1 MKKKSLFLASAAT
14 LLSLGCLTGC
24 SLGSNSIVVWVGSE
38 SVKFYREEASK
49 FLKANPD
56 FGLKISIVGAD
67 TGGAA
72 GQMVSDN
79 TACGDI
85 ITVAHDNIGKLSQ
98 LSYIAPIID
107 EEVLAQID
115 ADNPAAFKS
124 VIKNILGDGRDGFT
138 YTFGVPYIS
147 QALFLYY
154 DTRYVTDEE
163 AETFESL
170 AVAAKRYDTEN
181 GVSGT
186 RAVTVTGTDGFN
198 FSFPLLARKL
208 YNPDD
213 ETQNSSS
220 LRIYEEGNPKD
231 CYAQDNDQVAI
242 MKWLQRY
249 SADPNG
255 IYLTSGSKWET
266 DIANHQAIS
275 VIGGAWHY
283 NSFHDAVTD
292 MDGNTHMGV
301 KMIPTFTLTADDVA
315 GIEATSYPEDPD
327 LPEAVRG
334 AADEAPV
341 AGTKYRGGSFVDCK
355 CFVINM
361 TSIMGKNGPEKYTK
375 MCKLLKYFSS
385 KEVQNDSFVEALNV
399 PAYEGSSEFIESVKG
414 QVEDTAYLMGK
425 AQTGMGSYGI
435 SQPFLNATLNA
446 NYYQDGA
453 PDYYKNCI
461 LKKDGAGSDVKGIRE
476 VLWRMEYVWKWGAP
490 AASSKYP
497 TSYPAETHSKRH
509 GSAA

>member
-1 MKKKSLFLASAAT
+1 MKKKSLFLASATA

-24 SLGSNSIVVWVGSE
+24 NLGSNSIVVWVGSE

-49 FLKANPD
+49 FLKEYPD
-56 FGLKISIVGAD
+56 FGLKISVVGAD

-85 ITVAHDNIGKLSQ
+85 ITIAHDNIGKLSQ

-107 EEVLAQID
+107 EDVLKQINE
-115 ADNPAAFKS
+115 DNPAAFKR
-124 VIKNILGDGRDGFT
+124 VIQNILGDGSDGYT

-170 AVAAKRYDTEN
+170 TAAAKRYDTEH
-181 GVSGT
+181 GVTGT
-186 RAVTVTGTDGFN
+186 KCVTVTGTDGFN

-208 YNPDD
+208 SSD
-213 ETQNSSS
+213 EQTNSSS
-220 LRIYEEGNPKD
+220 LRLYEDGNPKD
-231 CYAQDNDQVAI
+231 CYAQDNEQVAI
-242 MKWLQRY
+242 MKWLQRSY
-249 SADPNG
+249 ENPNG
-255 IYLTSGSKWET
+255 IFIDSGSKWES
-266 DIANHQAIS
+266 DIENHKALA

-292 MDGNTHMGV
+292 MQGNTYMGV
-301 KMIPTFTLTADDVA
+301 KKIPTFTLTDADVE
-315 GIEATSYPEDPD
+315 GITAVSYPSDDTD
-327 LPEAVRG
+327 LPEELRG

-355 CFVINM
+355 CFCINM
-361 TSIMGKNGPEKYTK
+361 TSIMGSNGPQKYEQ
-375 MCKLLKYFSS
+375 MCQLLKYFSS
-385 KEVQNDSFVEALNV
+385 KEVQNDSFTKALNV
-399 PAYEGSSEFIESVKG
+399 PAYEGSAEYIESVKD
-414 QVEDTAYLMGK
+414 QVEETAYLMGK

-461 LKKDGAGSDVKGIRE
+461 MKIDGAGSDVQSIRE
-476 VLWRMEYVWKWGAP
+476 VLWRMEYVWKWGA
-490 AASSKYP
+490 AAAKARYP
-497 TSYPAETHSKRH
+497 GTYPAETHTKRH

>member
-1 MKKKSLFLASAAT
+1 MKKKSLFIASGAA

-24 SLGSNSIVVWVGSE
+24 ALNKNSIVVWVGSE
-38 SVKFYREEASK
+38 SVKFYRDAATQ
-49 FLKANPD
+49 FLKENPD
-56 FGLKISIVGAD
+56 FGLKINVVGAD

-85 ITVAHDNIGKLSQ
+85 ITIAHDNIGKLSQ

-107 EEVLAQID
+107 EATLAQID
-115 ADNPAAFKS
+115 ADNPVAFRN
-124 VIKNILGDGRDGFT
+124 VVKNILGDGSDGHT

-170 AVAAKRYDTEN
+170 TAAAKRFDDEH
-181 GVSGT
+181 GVTGT
-186 RAVTVTGTDGFN
+186 KCVTVTGTDGFN

-208 YNPDD
+208 D
-213 ETQNSSS
+213 EVNGTNSSS
-220 LRIYEEGNPKD
+220 LRLYENGNAKD
-231 CYAQDNDQVAI
+231 CYAQDNEQVAI
-242 MKWLQRY
+242 MKWLQRSY
-249 SADPNG
+249 ANPNG
-255 IYLTSGSKWET
+255 IYIDSGSKWES
-266 DIANHQAIS
+266 DIENHKALA

-292 MDGNTHMGV
+292 MQGNTYMGV
-301 KMIPTFTLTADDVA
+301 KKIPTFTLTDDDVA
-315 GIEATSYPEDPD
+315 GIEAVTYPDDPD
-327 LPEAVRG
+327 LPEGIRG
-334 AADEAPV
+334 MADDVPT

-361 TSIMGKNGPEKYTK
+361 TSIMGSDGPTKYER
-375 MCKLLKYFSS
+375 MCELIKYFSS
-385 KEVQNDSFVEALNV
+385 KDVQSRSFVEALNV
-399 PAYEGSSEFIESVKG
+399 PAYDGASDFIESVKD
-414 QVEDTAYLMGK
+414 QVDETAYLMGT
-425 AQTGMGSYGI
+425 AQTGMGNYGI

-446 NYYQDGA
+446 NYYQNGT

-461 LKKDGAGSDVKGIRE
+461 MKIDGSGSDVNSIRE
-476 VLWRMEYVWKWGAP
+476 VLWRMEYVWKWGA
-490 AASSKYP
+490 AAAKARFP
-497 TSYPAETHSKRH
+497 GTYPAETNTKRH